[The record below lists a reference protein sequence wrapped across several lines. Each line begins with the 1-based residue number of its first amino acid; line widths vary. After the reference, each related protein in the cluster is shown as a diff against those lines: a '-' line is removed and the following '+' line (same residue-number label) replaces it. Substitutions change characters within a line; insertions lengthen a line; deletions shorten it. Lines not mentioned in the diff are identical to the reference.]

1 MNFGSLD
8 DFLKIL
14 KSKKKFENVST
25 LLGSKRPMAW
35 HCWPGPTV
43 KAARP
48 TCSRVAYRPKV
59 PGESALPRCHRTRAW
74 RCGAVPAGS
83 LVAEVEN
90 DGRGEHRCCA
100 ADVPGKEPRV
110 GAHRGGGTTV
120 GWRRDLSA
128 MAVGGGGSSDGCW
141 HCSEGR
147 LWLCESEGE
156 VRVELN

>member
-110 GAHRGGGTTV
+110 GLTKEVARRWGGGETSVRWQSAAEGVRTV
-120 GWRRDLSA
+120 AGVAPRDA
-128 MAVGGGGSSDGCW
+128 CGS
-141 HCSEGR
+141 
-147 LWLCESEGE
+147 
-156 VRVELN
+156 VRVRER